1 MAPLSLVVVVGMVRE
16 ARIVAGEDLTV
27 LIGGGQSAR
36 LVRDIEKAIVSGA
49 AGLVSFGLCG
59 ALNPELEAGDIVV
72 DSDDPQWLDQLRA
85 AVPEAY
91 AGRVLGGDE
100 MIVSAREKTRLLHES
115 GADVVD
121 MESHVVTACAQ
132 KSGVPY
138 AIVRSV
144 SDAADRALPR
154 AVMAG
159 MKSDGET
166 NLAGVLAALARR
178 PWELSALLRTAREA
192 QAAFDSLVRTRA
204 ALGARLAFPPIEDRR

>member
-1 MAPLSLVVVVGMVRE
+1 MVRE
-16 ARIVAGEDLTV
+16 ARIVAGEGLTV

-36 LVRDIEKAIVSGA
+36 LVRNIEKAIVSGA

-72 DSDDPQWLDQLRA
+72 DSDDPEWLDQLRA

-159 MKSDGET
+159 MKPDGET

-192 QAAFDSLVRTRA
+192 QAAFDSLVRTRV